1 MEPNAV
7 NIATKTD
14 RQKLMPRREPYWK
27 RVRKGC
33 YIGFRK
39 LASGEG
45 TWIARWRDDAGKQ
58 HYRAMGE
65 FSEYDDAV
73 KAAIPWFNQNEGG
86 TNPKATTV
94 ETACRDYVEHLRT
107 HKSESTAKD
116 AEGRFNRLI
125 FGQPIARIEL
135 DKLRTTH
142 LRKWLN
148 GQLDNL
154 DDADEEDPED
164 LRRAKDSA
172 NRNLAS
178 FKAALNFALK
188 SHLIGTDTAWK
199 TVTPFP
205 RSGKRRERFLTLDER
220 HRLLNACPNDLR
232 QLVQALLLTGAR
244 PGEIAAAT
252 VTSFDKQM
260 GTLALE
266 GKTGRRLVSLSS
278 AAMEFFADM
287 ARDKIGNAPLVARA
301 DGSAWNKD
309 AWKKVFGR
317 AVEAA
322 QLPDDVVLYALRH
335 TAISEMIASGIDSF
349 IVARLAGTSSAMI
362 DKHYGHLRHD
372 RTRAKLD
379 VAKMI

>member
-1 MEPNAV
+1 M
-7 NIATKTD
+7 NITTKTD
-14 RQKLMPRREPYWK
+14 RQKLLPRREPYWK

-33 YIGFRK
+33 YVGFRK

-45 TWIARWRDDAGKQ
+45 TWIARWRDDTGKQ

-86 TNPKATTV
+86 TNPKATTI
-94 ETACRDYVEHLRT
+94 ETACRDYLAHLRT
-107 HKSESTAKD
+107 HKSESSAKD

-125 FGQPIARIEL
+125 FGQSIARIEL

-142 LRKWLN
+142 LRNWLN
-148 GQLDNL
+148 SQL
-154 DDADEEDPED
+154 DDADEDDPED

-188 SHLIGTDTAWK
+188 SHLVATDTAWK

-205 RSGKRRERFLTLDER
+205 RSSKRRERFLTLDER
-220 HRLLNACPNDLR
+220 RRLLDACPDDLR

-252 VTSFDKQM
+252 VGDFDKRV

-278 AAMEFFADM
+278 AAIEFFANV
-287 ARDKIGNAPLVARA
+287 ARNKIGNAPLVARA
-301 DGSAWNKD
+301 DGSVWHKD

-317 AVEAA
+317 AVTAA
-322 QLPDDVVLYALRH
+322 QLPDDVVLYAIRH

-349 IVARLAGTSSAMI
+349 IVARLAGTSTTMI

-379 VAKMI
+379 EAKMI